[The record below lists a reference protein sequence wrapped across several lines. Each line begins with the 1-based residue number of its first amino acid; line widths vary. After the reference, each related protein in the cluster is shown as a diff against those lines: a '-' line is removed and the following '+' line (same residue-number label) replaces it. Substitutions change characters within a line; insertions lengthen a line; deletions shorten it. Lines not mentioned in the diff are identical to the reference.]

1 MQKNGEI
8 NIFMINADGSG
19 LLQLTSGTKA
29 NEYPSWSPDGSM
41 IVFSSNRQG
50 KRKLF
55 VMNSDGT
62 NQRPLLQMDGE
73 QQQPSWSIIK

>member
-8 NIFMINADGSG
+8 NIFMINAGGSG